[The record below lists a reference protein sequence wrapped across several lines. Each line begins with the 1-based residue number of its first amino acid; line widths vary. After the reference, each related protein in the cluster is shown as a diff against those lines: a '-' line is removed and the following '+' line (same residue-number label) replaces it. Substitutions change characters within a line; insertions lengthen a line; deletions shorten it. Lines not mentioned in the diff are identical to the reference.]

1 MFPFVHFTQTS
12 FNMLSWKKENEK
24 GGTDLK
30 IKRIS
35 TQKKNTERFN
45 IYIERE
51 GKEEYA
57 FAVDVDILIKYNLQ
71 RDKELDDDF
80 VKEVLTA
87 EEQQKA
93 YRLSLNHLS
102 YRMRATSE
110 VEAYLM
116 EKETPEHAVKHAIKR
131 LTDQKYLN
139 DQQFALAYTAT
150 KKATTPQGPGKIRR
164 DLEALKVPKSYIDE
178 ALAEFTEE
186 EELEKVLKFL
196 RQKQKELARR
206 SVRELKQKLQQTLMQ
221 RGFSTEVTRQGLQLV
236 FEEVEAE
243 TEESAALYQARKYY
257 PKYRNLEPFAR
268 IQKTQQA
275 LVRKGFPYAL
285 VSEAIEQV
293 KQEEED
299 GI

>member
-1 MFPFVHFTQTS
+1 MNTCTYVPVCPFHSNLIQHVIVAG
-12 FNMLSWKKENEK
+12 EDEK

-30 IKRIS
+30 ITRIS

-57 FAVDVDILIKYNLQ
+57 FAVDADILIKYNLQ

-110 VEAYLM
+110 VESYLI

-139 DQQFALAYTAT
+139 DQQFAEAYTAT

-164 DLEALKVPKSYIDE
+164 DLEMLKIQKTYIDQ
-178 ALAEFTEE
+178 ALTAFTEE

-206 SVRELKQKLQQTLMQ
+206 SVRELK
-221 RGFSTEVTRQGLQLV
+221 
-236 FEEVEAE
+236 AE
-243 TEESAALYQARKYY
+243 TATNPDATRIFIGGLEARDSTSV
-257 PKYRNLEPFAR
+257 RRGGSGHRR
-268 IQKTQQA
+268 ICRFVPGTKI
-275 LVRKGFPYAL
+275 LSE
-285 VSEAIEQV
+285 VSEPGTVRPGSKNTTSIGSKRISV
-293 KQEEED
+293 CTRFGSD
-299 GI
+299 RTG